1 MSNKKDSQKFVERF
15 NPNSSAKV
23 SSALYDI
30 KKCRWNMSTYGYRML
45 FAMAQ
50 GITQQDLFCEYDIPK
65 DALFEYLGLDST
77 GRKHEILRDTLSEV
91 MSKGLEVCTVNKKN
105 GKRTWSGTSWITDYR
120 FSEENNHVWIKVN
133 ENAMPYLFAVQQYG
147 EIKPK
152 HYLKLSTDYQN
163 WFYPLFKKAVNIG
176 RWEMT
181 IDDIRESLKLD
192 IQDSYNKKKSRNAN
206 MNILRWV
213 LGIEISEAAKNEPKA
228 ARAEKRPMR
237 MIPWDYIKDKN
248 GEPTGTLATI
258 SKETDINVR
267 ACVLKEGRSFHKVIF
282 LIDWKI
288 EEMSPAQRKK
298 LEEKIH
304 NSAEMDMGKRQD
316 LGNRGRVEEPIL
328 VEAQPEPELLKIT
341 PKFYEFNE
349 LFKFAYEAGMEFDD
363 FVKAGRFE
371 QHTNGKWYK
380 R

>member
-1 MSNKKDSQKFVERF
+1 MSKKESQKFVEKF

-23 SSALYDI
+23 SSLLYDI
-30 KKCRWNMSTYGYRML
+30 KKVRWNMSTYGYRML

-65 DALFEYLGLDST
+65 DTLFKYLGLDNT
-77 GRKHEILRDTLSEV
+77 GRKHELLRDTLSEV
-91 MSKGLEVCTVNKKN
+91 MSKGLEICTVNKKN

-120 FSEENNHVWIKVN
+120 FSEENNHVWIKIN

-152 HYLKLSTDYQN
+152 NYLKLSTDYQN
-163 WFYPLFKKAVNIG
+163 WFYPLFKKAVNIQ

-181 IDDIRESLKLD
+181 IDEIREALNLD
-192 IQDSYNKKKSRNAN
+192 AQDSYNKKKSRNAN

-213 LGIEISEAAKNEPKA
+213 LGIEISEAAKNEPKLA
-228 ARAEKRPMR
+228 KAEKRPPR

-267 ACVLKEGRSFHKVIF
+267 ACVLKEGRSFNKVIF
-282 LIDWKI
+282 LIDWKV
-288 EEMSPAQRKK
+288 EEMSPSQRKK
-298 LEEKIH
+298 MEEKIQH
-304 NSAEMDMGKRQD
+304 AAEEDMGKRKD
-316 LGNRGRVEEPIL
+316 LNNRGRGEEL
-328 VEAQPEPELLKIT
+328 VVVGAKIEPELPEIT
-341 PKFYEFNE
+341 PRFYDFNE
-349 LFKFAYEAGMEFDD
+349 VFKFAYDAGVEFDE
-363 FVKAGRFE
+363 FVKIGRYE
-371 QHTNGKWYK
+371 KHPNGKYFK

>member
-1 MSNKKDSQKFVERF
+1 MSKKESQKFVEKF

-23 SSALYDI
+23 SSLLYDI
-30 KKCRWNMSTYGYRML
+30 KKVRWNMSTYGYRML

-65 DALFEYLGLDST
+65 DTLFKYLGLDNT
-77 GRKHEILRDTLSEV
+77 GRKHELLRDTLSEV
-91 MSKGLEVCTVNKKN
+91 MSKGLEICTVNKKN

-120 FSEENNHVWIKVN
+120 FSEENNHVWIKIN

-152 HYLKLSTDYQN
+152 NYLKLSTDYQN

-181 IDDIRESLKLD
+181 IDEIREALNLD
-192 IQDSYNKKKSRNAN
+192 AQDSYNKKKSRNAN

-213 LGIEISEAAKNEPKA
+213 LGIEISEAAKNEPKLA
-228 ARAEKRPMR
+228 KAEKRQPH
-237 MIPWDYIKDKN
+237 MIPWNYIKDKN

-267 ACVLKEGRSFHKVIF
+267 ACVLKEGRSFNKVIF
-282 LIDWKI
+282 LIDWKV
-288 EEMSPAQRKK
+288 EEMSPTQRKK
-298 LEEKIH
+298 MEEKIR

-316 LGNRGRVEEPIL
+316 LENRGRGEDLLVAEP
-328 VEAQPEPELLKIT
+328 QQEPELPKIT
-341 PKFYEFNE
+341 PRFYEFNE
-349 LFKFAYEAGMEFDD
+349 LYKFAYEAGVEFDE
-363 FVKAGRFE
+363 FVKMGRFE
-371 QHTNGKWYK
+371 QHSNGKWFK

>member
-1 MSNKKDSQKFVERF
+1 MSKKESQKFVDKF

-23 SSALYDI
+23 SSLLYDI
-30 KKCRWNMSTYGYRML
+30 KKVRWNMSTYGYRML

-50 GITQQDLFCEYDIPK
+50 GITQQNMFCEYDIPK
-65 DALFEYLGLDST
+65 DTLFKYLGLDNT
-77 GRKHEILRDTLSEV
+77 GRKHELLRDTLSEV
-91 MSKGLEVCTVNKKN
+91 MSKGLEICSVNKKN

-120 FSEENNHVWIKVN
+120 FSEENNHVWIKIN
-133 ENAMPYLFAVQQYG
+133 DNAMPYLFAVQQYG

-152 HYLKLSTDYQN
+152 NYLKLSTDYQN

-176 RWEMT
+176 RWEMS
-181 IDDIRESLKLD
+181 IDEIREALNLD
-192 IQDSYNKKKSRNAN
+192 TQDSYNKKKSRNAN

-213 LGIEISEAAKNEPKA
+213 LGIEISDAAKNEPKLA
-228 ARAEKRPMR
+228 KSEKRQIR
-237 MIPWDYIKDKN
+237 MIPWNYIKDKN

-282 LIDWKI
+282 LIDWKV
-288 EEMSPAQRKK
+288 EEMSAYQRKK
-298 LEEKIH
+298 MEDNIH
-304 NSAEMDMGKRQD
+304 DAAEMDMGKRQD
-316 LGNRGRVEEPIL
+316 LANRNKEDVSFIAEKS
-328 VEAQPEPELLKIT
+328 QEPELPKMT
-341 PKFYEFNE
+341 PRFYDFAE
-349 LFKFAYEAGMEFDD
+349 LYKFAYEAGIKFDE

-371 QHTNGKWYK
+371 QHPNGKWYK